1 MQLTRRRFLALL
13 PPSLGAFVLLACSD
27 DSDSTSPTA
36 TQPAS
41 GSGTTSSPSDAP
53 SPTAATGAAATSQQL
68 APTPACGDDDDPTP
82 AQTEGP
88 YFTPNS
94 PARVSLVESGMAGT
108 KLVIEGYVLSTSCQP
123 VARALVDFW
132 QCDNAGNYDN
142 AGYRLRGHQFTDAQG
157 IYRLKTIVPAPY
169 PGRTPHIHVKVQAP
183 SGRVLTTQLYFP
195 DQPGNRSDGLFRPE
209 LLLRVAPTGEGLA
222 GRFDFVLDQS

>member
-1 MQLTRRRFLALL
+1 MSDPDRTSRRDFLRTGAL
-13 PPSLGAFVLLACSD
+13 
-27 DSDSTSPTA
+27 
-36 TQPAS
+36 
-41 GSGTTSSPSDAP
+41 
-53 SPTAATGAAATSQQL
+53 AATGLALAADDAFAQEAL
-68 APTPACGDDDDPTP
+68 APTPACHGGDQPTP
-82 AQTEGP
+82 RQTEGP
-88 YFTPNS
+88 YFTPRS
-94 PARVSLVESGMAGT
+94 PERASLIEPGMNGRAIELAGF
-108 KLVIEGYVLSTSCQP
+108 VLTRACKP
-123 VARALVDFW
+123 VARALLDFW
-132 QCDNAGNYDN
+132 QADVTGEYDN
-142 AGYRLRGHQFTDAQG
+142 RGFRLRGHQFTDAQG